1 MSWSRHGIRKSTRS
15 GTLAPDS
22 PEEAEYRQKVR
33 GDLEKKKADKLK
45 HERFDKIKKEEEERA
60 SRKPVSEQAV
70 DLAKK
75 GLKSLFSSDK
85 KD

>member
-1 MSWSRHGIRKSTRS
+1 MRI
-15 GTLAPDS
+15 LVPDS
-22 PEEAEYRQKVR
+22 QKEAEYRKKVR
-33 GDLEKKKADKLK
+33 SDLEKKKADKLK
-45 HERFDKIKKEEEERA
+45 RERFDKIKKEEEERA
-60 SRKPVSEQAV
+60 SRKPVSEQAI